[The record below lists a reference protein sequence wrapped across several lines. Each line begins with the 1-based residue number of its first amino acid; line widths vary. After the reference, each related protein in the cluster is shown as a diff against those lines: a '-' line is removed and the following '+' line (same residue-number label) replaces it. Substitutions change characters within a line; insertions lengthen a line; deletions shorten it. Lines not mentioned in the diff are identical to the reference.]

1 MHGAYKSR
9 YFAISK
15 CPSAF
20 AITVTPLGEG
30 PEGVREVGVTT
41 TLSQVAGKFKA
52 ELSISYTQ
60 NQRTLRNSE
69 ILEFSFP

>member
-1 MHGAYKSR
+1 MHGAYKGR

-30 PEGVREVGVTT
+30 PEGVRKEGGHDN
-41 TLSQVAGKFKA
+41 TLPS
-52 ELSISYTQ
+52 SWI
-60 NQRTLRNSE
+60 
-69 ILEFSFP
+69 I